1 MPVPTQNLSV
11 IADGLAKLTSA
22 YQNAPV
28 TVGLLEAMLWS
39 VQDIE
44 NVTWTVLN
52 GVDLD
57 PAVPPT
63 GQNLTNIAEILNI
76 QRNGLNDA
84 QLWTLF
90 KLTLLALR
98 SRGRSEDILAMAN
111 AMNPT
116 DIQEYPIAS
125 MLLESWN
132 ILAGVTDL
140 PTFIMMLGRAKDGGA
155 RLTLNYSTWP
165 DSGNSRNLR
174 PYSIYGS
181 PTGFPNLTSS
191 YTSVS
196 NIGYLVASTTVYGV

>member
-11 IADGLAKLTSA
+11 IADGLANLTSA

-57 PAVPPT
+57 PIVPPT
-63 GQNLTNIAEILNI
+63 GQNLTNIAELLNI

-155 RLTLNYSTWP
+155 RLTLNYSTWLP
-165 DSGNSRNLR
+165 VSINLR

-181 PTGFPNLTSS
+181 SSGYPNLGST
-191 YTSVS
+191 YTTVS
-196 NIGYLVASTTVYGV
+196 NVGYLVASTTVYGV

>member
-11 IADGLAKLTSA
+11 IADGLANLTSA

-63 GQNLTNIAEILNI
+63 GQNLTNIAELLNI

-155 RLTLNYSTWP
+155 RLTLNYSTWLP
-165 DSGNSRNLR
+165 VSINLR

-181 PTGFPNLTSS
+181 PTGFPNLTSW